1 MSKDQVAVL
10 NQIADGKDA
19 RLAADIAAW
28 AAHKAK
34 MAALLAASGKRSVA
48 AK

>member
-10 NQIADGKDA
+10 NQIADAKDV
-19 RLAADIAAW
+19 RMAADIAAW

-34 MAALLAASGKRSVA
+34 MAALLAKSGKPSLA